1 MIILQANKIER
12 SFAGEVLF
20 DNITLQVDERDRIA
34 LVGKNGAGKSTLL
47 KILVGE
53 EEPTSGEINKKKD
66 ISLSYLAQDSRFES
80 ENTIYDEMLH
90 VFDDLRRTEK
100 QLRQMEL
107 EMGEKSGEDLDKLM
121 ADYDRLSENFRQA
134 GGFTYEADIRAILN
148 GFKFDESMW
157 QMKIAE
163 LSGGQN
169 TRLALA
175 KMLLEKP
182 NLLVLDEPTNH
193 LDIETIAWLEN
204 YLVNYSGALI
214 IVSHDRYFLDKVATV
229 TLDLTKHSLDRYVGN
244 YSRFVELKE
253 QKLATEAKNYEKQ
266 QKEIAALEDFV
277 NRNLVRASTTKRAQS
292 RRKQL
297 EKMERLDKPESGK
310 KSANMTFQSEKTS
323 GNVVLTVENA
333 AIGYDGEILSEPIN
347 LDLRK
352 MNAVAIVGP
361 NGIGKSTF
369 IKSIVDQ
376 IPFIKGEK
384 RFGANVEVGYYDQ
397 TQSKLTP
404 SNTVLD
410 ELWNDFKLTPEVEI
424 RNRLGAFLFSGDD
437 VKKSVGMLSGG
448 EKARLLLAK
457 LSMENNNFLILDEPT
472 NHLDN
477 DMVLWLE
484 EFLNSFRGVLIMV
497 THDRYFLDRVTNKI
511 VEIDKGKLYEYD
523 TNYSGFVELKVQ
535 REEMELATERK
546 RQSLLRV
553 EMEWMKQGIKA
564 RGTRQRART
573 ERFEELKN
581 AKGPS
586 MQQNVEMDSISSR
599 LGKTTIELEHI
610 SKGFGDKHLIND
622 FSYIFL
628 RDDRIGFIGPNGCGK
643 STLMK
648 MIMGI
653 LKPDE
658 GNITIGDT
666 VKIGYFAQENEDMTG
681 DIRVIDYIKNVAEYI
696 QTTKGQ
702 TSASQMLDRFLFPP
716 ELQYTPLDKLSGGEQ
731 RRLYLLKVLMEAPN
745 VLILDEPTNDLDIQ
759 TLTILEDYLD
769 TFAGIVITVSH
780 DRYFLDRIVNRIF
793 AFEEGGHL
801 KQYEGGYTDYLEKVK
816 PAAKPEKSKPAKKE
830 NNGKKFQKEHQKKL
844 KFTYKE
850 QKEFETID
858 DDIAK
863 LEEKLEQLDEE
874 IMENATNSGKLA
886 ELTEQK
892 ESAQA
897 ELDEKMDRWV
907 YLNDLAEQ
915 IANQ

>member
-1 MIILQANKIER
+1 MNILNIEHISKIY
-12 SFAGEVLF
+12 GEKVIF
-20 DNITLQVDERDRIA
+20 DDVSLGIHSGDKIGVIGVNGT
-34 LVGKNGAGKSTLL
+34 GKTTLL
-47 KILVGE
+47 KIIAKIN
-53 EEPTSGEINKKKD
+53 EPDKGQIICGNG
-66 ISLSYLAQDSRFES
+66 IRVSYLPQNPEFPKKQIILEYVMDGKEHQDWKTES
-80 ENTIYDEMLH
+80 EAKTILTKLGIYD
-90 VFDDLRRTEK
+90 
-100 QLRQMEL
+100 
-107 EMGEKSGEDLDKLM
+107 
-121 ADYDRLSENFRQA
+121 
-134 GGFTYEADIRAILN
+134 
-148 GFKFDESMW
+148 FDEGCDH
-157 QMKIAE
+157 
-163 LSGGQN
+163 LSGGQKK
-169 TRLALA
+169 RVALA
-175 KMLLEKP
+175 RT
-182 NLLVLDEPTNH
+182 LVDPT
-193 LDIETIAWLEN
+193 
-204 YLVNYSGALI
+204 
-214 IVSHDRYFLDKVATV
+214 
-229 TLDLTKHSLDRYVGN
+229 
-244 YSRFVELKE
+244 
-253 QKLATEAKNYEKQ
+253 
-266 QKEIAALEDFV
+266 
-277 NRNLVRASTTKRAQS
+277 
-292 RRKQL
+292 
-297 EKMERLDKPESGK
+297 
-310 KSANMTFQSEKTS
+310 
-323 GNVVLTVENA
+323 
-333 AIGYDGEILSEPIN
+333 
-347 LDLRK
+347 
-352 MNAVAIVGP
+352 
-361 NGIGKSTF
+361 
-369 IKSIVDQ
+369 
-376 IPFIKGEK
+376 
-384 RFGANVEVGYYDQ
+384 EV
-397 TQSKLTP
+397 
-404 SNTVLD
+404 
-410 ELWNDFKLTPEVEI
+410 
-424 RNRLGAFLFSGDD
+424 
-437 VKKSVGMLSGG
+437 
-448 EKARLLLAK
+448 
-457 LSMENNNFLILDEPT
+457 LILDEPT

-622 FSYIFL
+622 FSYIVL

-702 TSASQMLDRFLFPP
+702 ASASQMLDRFLFPP

>member
-1 MIILQANKIER
+1 MNILNIEHISKIY
-12 SFAGEVLF
+12 GEKVIF
-20 DNITLQVDERDRIA
+20 DDVSLGIHSGDKIGVIGVNGT
-34 LVGKNGAGKSTLL
+34 GKTTLL
-47 KILVGE
+47 KIIAKIN
-53 EEPTSGEINKKKD
+53 EPDKGQIICGNG
-66 ISLSYLAQDSRFES
+66 IRVSYLPQNPEFPKKQSILEYVMDGKEHQDWKTES
-80 ENTIYDEMLH
+80 EAKTILTKLGIYD
-90 VFDDLRRTEK
+90 
-100 QLRQMEL
+100 
-107 EMGEKSGEDLDKLM
+107 
-121 ADYDRLSENFRQA
+121 
-134 GGFTYEADIRAILN
+134 
-148 GFKFDESMW
+148 FDEGCDH
-157 QMKIAE
+157 
-163 LSGGQN
+163 LSGGQKK
-169 TRLALA
+169 RVALA
-175 KMLLEKP
+175 RT
-182 NLLVLDEPTNH
+182 LVDPT
-193 LDIETIAWLEN
+193 E
-204 YLVNYSGALI
+204 VLI
-214 IVSHDRYFLDKVATV
+214 R
-229 TLDLTKHSLDRYVGN
+229 
-244 YSRFVELKE
+244 
-253 QKLATEAKNYEKQ
+253 
-266 QKEIAALEDFV
+266 
-277 NRNLVRASTTKRAQS
+277 
-292 RRKQL
+292 
-297 EKMERLDKPESGK
+297 
-310 KSANMTFQSEKTS
+310 
-323 GNVVLTVENA
+323 
-333 AIGYDGEILSEPIN
+333 
-347 LDLRK
+347 
-352 MNAVAIVGP
+352 
-361 NGIGKSTF
+361 
-369 IKSIVDQ
+369 
-376 IPFIKGEK
+376 
-384 RFGANVEVGYYDQ
+384 
-397 TQSKLTP
+397 
-404 SNTVLD
+404 
-410 ELWNDFKLTPEVEI
+410 
-424 RNRLGAFLFSGDD
+424 
-437 VKKSVGMLSGG
+437 
-448 EKARLLLAK
+448 
-457 LSMENNNFLILDEPT
+457 DEPT

-610 SKGFGDKHLIND
+610 SKGFGNKHLIND

-702 TSASQMLDRFLFPP
+702 ASASQMLDRFLFPP

-801 KQYEGGYTDYLEKVK
+801 KQYEGGYTDYIEKVK

>member
-1 MIILQANKIER
+1 MNILNIEHISKIY
-12 SFAGEVLF
+12 GEKVIF
-20 DNITLQVDERDRIA
+20 DDVSLGIHSGDKIGVIGVNGT
-34 LVGKNGAGKSTLL
+34 GKTTLL
-47 KILVGE
+47 KIIAKIN
-53 EEPTSGEINKKKD
+53 EPDKGQIICGNG
-66 ISLSYLAQDSRFES
+66 IRVSYLPQNPEFPKKQSILEYVMDGKEHQDWKTES
-80 ENTIYDEMLH
+80 EAKTILTKLGIYD
-90 VFDDLRRTEK
+90 
-100 QLRQMEL
+100 
-107 EMGEKSGEDLDKLM
+107 
-121 ADYDRLSENFRQA
+121 
-134 GGFTYEADIRAILN
+134 
-148 GFKFDESMW
+148 FDEGCDH
-157 QMKIAE
+157 
-163 LSGGQN
+163 LSGGQKK
-169 TRLALA
+169 RVALA
-175 KMLLEKP
+175 RT
-182 NLLVLDEPTNH
+182 LVDPT
-193 LDIETIAWLEN
+193 
-204 YLVNYSGALI
+204 
-214 IVSHDRYFLDKVATV
+214 
-229 TLDLTKHSLDRYVGN
+229 
-244 YSRFVELKE
+244 
-253 QKLATEAKNYEKQ
+253 
-266 QKEIAALEDFV
+266 
-277 NRNLVRASTTKRAQS
+277 
-292 RRKQL
+292 
-297 EKMERLDKPESGK
+297 
-310 KSANMTFQSEKTS
+310 
-323 GNVVLTVENA
+323 
-333 AIGYDGEILSEPIN
+333 
-347 LDLRK
+347 
-352 MNAVAIVGP
+352 
-361 NGIGKSTF
+361 
-369 IKSIVDQ
+369 
-376 IPFIKGEK
+376 
-384 RFGANVEVGYYDQ
+384 EV
-397 TQSKLTP
+397 
-404 SNTVLD
+404 
-410 ELWNDFKLTPEVEI
+410 
-424 RNRLGAFLFSGDD
+424 
-437 VKKSVGMLSGG
+437 
-448 EKARLLLAK
+448 
-457 LSMENNNFLILDEPT
+457 LILDEPT

-622 FSYIFL
+622 FSYIVL

-653 LKPDE
+653 LKPDV

-681 DIRVIDYIKNVAEYI
+681 DIRVIDYIRNVAEYI

-702 TSASQMLDRFLFPP
+702 ASASQMLDRFLFPP

-816 PAAKPEKSKPAKKE
+816 PIAKQEKGKPEKKE
-830 NNGKKFQKEHQKKL
+830 SNGKKFQKEHQKKL

-863 LEEKLEQLDEE
+863 LEEKIEQLDEE
-874 IMENATNSGKLA
+874 IIENATNSGKLA
-886 ELTEQK
+886 ELTQQK
-892 ESAQA
+892 EKTEEA
-897 ELDEKMDRWV
+897 LNEKMDRWV

>member
-1 MIILQANKIER
+1 MNILNIEHISKIY
-12 SFAGEVLF
+12 GEKVIF
-20 DNITLQVDERDRIA
+20 DDVSLGIHSGDKIGVIGVNGT
-34 LVGKNGAGKSTLL
+34 GKTTLL
-47 KILVGE
+47 KIIAKIN
-53 EEPTSGEINKKKD
+53 EPDKGQIICGNG
-66 ISLSYLAQDSRFES
+66 IRVSYLPQNPEFPKKQSILEYVMDGKEHQDWKTES
-80 ENTIYDEMLH
+80 EAKTILTKLGIYD
-90 VFDDLRRTEK
+90 
-100 QLRQMEL
+100 
-107 EMGEKSGEDLDKLM
+107 
-121 ADYDRLSENFRQA
+121 
-134 GGFTYEADIRAILN
+134 
-148 GFKFDESMW
+148 FDEGCDH
-157 QMKIAE
+157 
-163 LSGGQN
+163 LSGGQKK
-169 TRLALA
+169 R
-175 KMLLEKP
+175 
-182 NLLVLDEPTNH
+182 
-193 LDIETIAWLEN
+193 
-204 YLVNYSGALI
+204 
-214 IVSHDRYFLDKVATV
+214 V
-229 TLDLTKHSLDRYVGN
+229 TLARTLVDP
-244 YSRFVELKE
+244 
-253 QKLATEAKNYEKQ
+253 TE
-266 QKEIAALEDFV
+266 V
-277 NRNLVRASTTKRAQS
+277 
-292 RRKQL
+292 
-297 EKMERLDKPESGK
+297 
-310 KSANMTFQSEKTS
+310 
-323 GNVVLTVENA
+323 
-333 AIGYDGEILSEPIN
+333 
-347 LDLRK
+347 
-352 MNAVAIVGP
+352 
-361 NGIGKSTF
+361 
-369 IKSIVDQ
+369 
-376 IPFIKGEK
+376 
-384 RFGANVEVGYYDQ
+384 
-397 TQSKLTP
+397 
-404 SNTVLD
+404 
-410 ELWNDFKLTPEVEI
+410 
-424 RNRLGAFLFSGDD
+424 
-437 VKKSVGMLSGG
+437 
-448 EKARLLLAK
+448 
-457 LSMENNNFLILDEPT
+457 LILDEPT

-702 TSASQMLDRFLFPP
+702 ASASQMLDRFLFPP

>member
-1 MIILQANKIER
+1 MMNILNIEHISKIY
-12 SFAGEVLF
+12 GEKVIF
-20 DNITLQVDERDRIA
+20 DDVSLGIHSGDKIGVIGVNGT
-34 LVGKNGAGKSTLL
+34 GKTTLL
-47 KILVGE
+47 KIIAKIN
-53 EEPTSGEINKKKD
+53 EPDKGQIICGNG
-66 ISLSYLAQDSRFES
+66 IRVSYLPQNPEFPKKQSILEYVMDGKEHQDWKTES
-80 ENTIYDEMLH
+80 EAKTILTKLGIYD
-90 VFDDLRRTEK
+90 
-100 QLRQMEL
+100 
-107 EMGEKSGEDLDKLM
+107 
-121 ADYDRLSENFRQA
+121 
-134 GGFTYEADIRAILN
+134 
-148 GFKFDESMW
+148 FDEGCDH
-157 QMKIAE
+157 
-163 LSGGQN
+163 LSGGQKK
-169 TRLALA
+169 RVALA
-175 KMLLEKP
+175 RT
-182 NLLVLDEPTNH
+182 LVDPT
-193 LDIETIAWLEN
+193 
-204 YLVNYSGALI
+204 
-214 IVSHDRYFLDKVATV
+214 
-229 TLDLTKHSLDRYVGN
+229 
-244 YSRFVELKE
+244 
-253 QKLATEAKNYEKQ
+253 
-266 QKEIAALEDFV
+266 
-277 NRNLVRASTTKRAQS
+277 
-292 RRKQL
+292 
-297 EKMERLDKPESGK
+297 
-310 KSANMTFQSEKTS
+310 
-323 GNVVLTVENA
+323 
-333 AIGYDGEILSEPIN
+333 
-347 LDLRK
+347 
-352 MNAVAIVGP
+352 
-361 NGIGKSTF
+361 
-369 IKSIVDQ
+369 
-376 IPFIKGEK
+376 
-384 RFGANVEVGYYDQ
+384 EV
-397 TQSKLTP
+397 
-404 SNTVLD
+404 
-410 ELWNDFKLTPEVEI
+410 
-424 RNRLGAFLFSGDD
+424 
-437 VKKSVGMLSGG
+437 
-448 EKARLLLAK
+448 
-457 LSMENNNFLILDEPT
+457 LILDEPT

-610 SKGFGDKHLIND
+610 SKGFGNKHLIND

-702 TSASQMLDRFLFPP
+702 ASASQMLDRFLFPP

-731 RRLYLLKVLMEAPN
+731 RRLYLLKVLMEALN

-801 KQYEGGYTDYLEKVK
+801 KQYEGGYTDYIEKVK

>member
-1 MIILQANKIER
+1 MNILNIEHISKIY
-12 SFAGEVLF
+12 GEKVIF
-20 DNITLQVDERDRIA
+20 DDVSLGIHSGDKIGVIGVNGT
-34 LVGKNGAGKSTLL
+34 GKTTLL
-47 KILVGE
+47 KIIAKIN
-53 EEPTSGEINKKKD
+53 EPDKGQIICGNG
-66 ISLSYLAQDSRFES
+66 IRVSYLPQNPEFPKKQSILEYVMDGKEHQDWKTES
-80 ENTIYDEMLH
+80 EAKTILTKLGIYD
-90 VFDDLRRTEK
+90 
-100 QLRQMEL
+100 
-107 EMGEKSGEDLDKLM
+107 
-121 ADYDRLSENFRQA
+121 
-134 GGFTYEADIRAILN
+134 
-148 GFKFDESMW
+148 FDEGCDH
-157 QMKIAE
+157 
-163 LSGGQN
+163 LSGGQKK
-169 TRLALA
+169 RVALA
-175 KMLLEKP
+175 RT
-182 NLLVLDEPTNH
+182 LVDPT
-193 LDIETIAWLEN
+193 
-204 YLVNYSGALI
+204 
-214 IVSHDRYFLDKVATV
+214 
-229 TLDLTKHSLDRYVGN
+229 
-244 YSRFVELKE
+244 
-253 QKLATEAKNYEKQ
+253 
-266 QKEIAALEDFV
+266 
-277 NRNLVRASTTKRAQS
+277 
-292 RRKQL
+292 
-297 EKMERLDKPESGK
+297 
-310 KSANMTFQSEKTS
+310 
-323 GNVVLTVENA
+323 
-333 AIGYDGEILSEPIN
+333 
-347 LDLRK
+347 
-352 MNAVAIVGP
+352 
-361 NGIGKSTF
+361 
-369 IKSIVDQ
+369 
-376 IPFIKGEK
+376 
-384 RFGANVEVGYYDQ
+384 EV
-397 TQSKLTP
+397 
-404 SNTVLD
+404 
-410 ELWNDFKLTPEVEI
+410 
-424 RNRLGAFLFSGDD
+424 
-437 VKKSVGMLSGG
+437 
-448 EKARLLLAK
+448 
-457 LSMENNNFLILDEPT
+457 LILDEPT

-546 RQSLLRV
+546 RHSLLRV

-622 FSYIFL
+622 FSYIVL

-681 DIRVIDYIKNVAEYI
+681 DIRVIDYIRNVAEYI

-702 TSASQMLDRFLFPP
+702 ASASQMLDRFLFPP

-816 PAAKPEKSKPAKKE
+816 PIAKQEKSKLEKKE
-830 NNGKKFQKEHQKKL
+830 NNGKKFRKEHQKKL

-863 LEEKLEQLDEE
+863 LEEKIEQLDEE

-886 ELTEQK
+886 ELTQQK
-892 ESAQA
+892 EETEEA
-897 ELDEKMDRWV
+897 LNEKMDRWV

>member
-1 MIILQANKIER
+1 MNILNIEHISKIY
-12 SFAGEVLF
+12 GEKVIF
-20 DNITLQVDERDRIA
+20 DDVSLGIHSGDKIGVIGVNGT
-34 LVGKNGAGKSTLL
+34 GKTTLL
-47 KILVGE
+47 KIIAKIN
-53 EEPTSGEINKKKD
+53 EPDKGQIICGNG
-66 ISLSYLAQDSRFES
+66 IRVSYLPQNPEFPKRQSILEYVMDGKEHQDWKTES
-80 ENTIYDEMLH
+80 EAKTILTKLGIYD
-90 VFDDLRRTEK
+90 
-100 QLRQMEL
+100 
-107 EMGEKSGEDLDKLM
+107 
-121 ADYDRLSENFRQA
+121 
-134 GGFTYEADIRAILN
+134 
-148 GFKFDESMW
+148 FDEGCDH
-157 QMKIAE
+157 
-163 LSGGQN
+163 LSGGQKK
-169 TRLALA
+169 RVALA
-175 KMLLEKP
+175 RT
-182 NLLVLDEPTNH
+182 LVDPT
-193 LDIETIAWLEN
+193 
-204 YLVNYSGALI
+204 
-214 IVSHDRYFLDKVATV
+214 
-229 TLDLTKHSLDRYVGN
+229 
-244 YSRFVELKE
+244 
-253 QKLATEAKNYEKQ
+253 
-266 QKEIAALEDFV
+266 
-277 NRNLVRASTTKRAQS
+277 
-292 RRKQL
+292 
-297 EKMERLDKPESGK
+297 
-310 KSANMTFQSEKTS
+310 
-323 GNVVLTVENA
+323 
-333 AIGYDGEILSEPIN
+333 
-347 LDLRK
+347 
-352 MNAVAIVGP
+352 
-361 NGIGKSTF
+361 
-369 IKSIVDQ
+369 
-376 IPFIKGEK
+376 
-384 RFGANVEVGYYDQ
+384 EV
-397 TQSKLTP
+397 
-404 SNTVLD
+404 
-410 ELWNDFKLTPEVEI
+410 
-424 RNRLGAFLFSGDD
+424 
-437 VKKSVGMLSGG
+437 
-448 EKARLLLAK
+448 
-457 LSMENNNFLILDEPT
+457 LILDEPT

-610 SKGFGDKHLIND
+610 SKGFGNKHLIND

-702 TSASQMLDRFLFPP
+702 ASASQMLDRFLFPP

>member
-1 MIILQANKIER
+1 MNILNIEHISKIY
-12 SFAGEVLF
+12 GEKVIF
-20 DNITLQVDERDRIA
+20 DDVSLGIPSGDKIGVIGVNGT
-34 LVGKNGAGKSTLL
+34 GKTTLL
-47 KILVGE
+47 KIIAKIN
-53 EEPTSGEINKKKD
+53 EPDKGQIICGNG
-66 ISLSYLAQDSRFES
+66 IRVSYLPQNPEFPKKQSILEYVMDGKEHQDWKTES
-80 ENTIYDEMLH
+80 EAKTILTKLGIYD
-90 VFDDLRRTEK
+90 
-100 QLRQMEL
+100 
-107 EMGEKSGEDLDKLM
+107 
-121 ADYDRLSENFRQA
+121 
-134 GGFTYEADIRAILN
+134 
-148 GFKFDESMW
+148 FDEGCDH
-157 QMKIAE
+157 
-163 LSGGQN
+163 LSGGQKK
-169 TRLALA
+169 RVALA
-175 KMLLEKP
+175 RT
-182 NLLVLDEPTNH
+182 LVDPT
-193 LDIETIAWLEN
+193 
-204 YLVNYSGALI
+204 
-214 IVSHDRYFLDKVATV
+214 
-229 TLDLTKHSLDRYVGN
+229 
-244 YSRFVELKE
+244 
-253 QKLATEAKNYEKQ
+253 
-266 QKEIAALEDFV
+266 
-277 NRNLVRASTTKRAQS
+277 
-292 RRKQL
+292 
-297 EKMERLDKPESGK
+297 
-310 KSANMTFQSEKTS
+310 
-323 GNVVLTVENA
+323 
-333 AIGYDGEILSEPIN
+333 
-347 LDLRK
+347 
-352 MNAVAIVGP
+352 
-361 NGIGKSTF
+361 
-369 IKSIVDQ
+369 
-376 IPFIKGEK
+376 
-384 RFGANVEVGYYDQ
+384 EV
-397 TQSKLTP
+397 
-404 SNTVLD
+404 
-410 ELWNDFKLTPEVEI
+410 
-424 RNRLGAFLFSGDD
+424 
-437 VKKSVGMLSGG
+437 
-448 EKARLLLAK
+448 
-457 LSMENNNFLILDEPT
+457 LILDEPT

-610 SKGFGDKHLIND
+610 SKGFGNKHLIND

-702 TSASQMLDRFLFPP
+702 ASASQMLDRFLFPP

>member
-1 MIILQANKIER
+1 MNILNIEHISKIY
-12 SFAGEVLF
+12 GEKVIF
-20 DNITLQVDERDRIA
+20 DDVSLGIHSGDKIGVIGVNGT
-34 LVGKNGAGKSTLL
+34 GKTTLL
-47 KILVGE
+47 KIIAKIN
-53 EEPTSGEINKKKD
+53 EPDKGQIICGNG
-66 ISLSYLAQDSRFES
+66 IRVSYLPQNPEFPKKQSILEYVMDGKEHQDWKTES
-80 ENTIYDEMLH
+80 EAKTIL
-90 VFDDLRRTEK
+90 T
-100 QLRQMEL
+100 
-107 EMGEKSGEDLDKLM
+107 KLGI
-121 ADYDRLSENFRQA
+121 YN
-134 GGFTYEADIRAILN
+134 
-148 GFKFDESMW
+148 FDEGCDH
-157 QMKIAE
+157 
-163 LSGGQN
+163 LSGGQKK
-169 TRLALA
+169 RVALA
-175 KMLLEKP
+175 RT
-182 NLLVLDEPTNH
+182 LVDPT
-193 LDIETIAWLEN
+193 
-204 YLVNYSGALI
+204 
-214 IVSHDRYFLDKVATV
+214 
-229 TLDLTKHSLDRYVGN
+229 
-244 YSRFVELKE
+244 
-253 QKLATEAKNYEKQ
+253 
-266 QKEIAALEDFV
+266 
-277 NRNLVRASTTKRAQS
+277 
-292 RRKQL
+292 
-297 EKMERLDKPESGK
+297 
-310 KSANMTFQSEKTS
+310 
-323 GNVVLTVENA
+323 
-333 AIGYDGEILSEPIN
+333 
-347 LDLRK
+347 
-352 MNAVAIVGP
+352 
-361 NGIGKSTF
+361 
-369 IKSIVDQ
+369 
-376 IPFIKGEK
+376 
-384 RFGANVEVGYYDQ
+384 EV
-397 TQSKLTP
+397 
-404 SNTVLD
+404 
-410 ELWNDFKLTPEVEI
+410 
-424 RNRLGAFLFSGDD
+424 
-437 VKKSVGMLSGG
+437 
-448 EKARLLLAK
+448 
-457 LSMENNNFLILDEPT
+457 LILDEPT

-622 FSYIFL
+622 FSYIVL

-681 DIRVIDYIKNVAEYI
+681 DIRVIDYIRNVAEYI

-702 TSASQMLDRFLFPP
+702 ASASQMLDRFLFPP

-816 PAAKPEKSKPAKKE
+816 PAAKPEKSKPSKKE

-863 LEEKLEQLDEE
+863 LEEKIEQLDEE

-886 ELTEQK
+886 ELTQQK
-892 ESAQA
+892 EETEEA
-897 ELDEKMDRWV
+897 LNEKMDRWV

>member
-1 MIILQANKIER
+1 MNILNIEHISKIY
-12 SFAGEVLF
+12 GEKVIF
-20 DNITLQVDERDRIA
+20 DDVSLGIHSGDKIGVIGVNGT
-34 LVGKNGAGKSTLL
+34 GKTTLL
-47 KILVGE
+47 KIIAKIN
-53 EEPTSGEINKKKD
+53 EPDKGQIICGNR
-66 ISLSYLAQDSRFES
+66 IRVSYLPQNPEFPKKQSILEYVMDGKEHQDWKTES
-80 ENTIYDEMLH
+80 EAKTILTKLGIYD
-90 VFDDLRRTEK
+90 
-100 QLRQMEL
+100 
-107 EMGEKSGEDLDKLM
+107 
-121 ADYDRLSENFRQA
+121 
-134 GGFTYEADIRAILN
+134 
-148 GFKFDESMW
+148 FDE
-157 QMKIAE
+157 E
-163 LSGGQN
+163 CDHLSGGQKK
-169 TRLALA
+169 RVALA
-175 KMLLEKP
+175 RT
-182 NLLVLDEPTNH
+182 LVDPT
-193 LDIETIAWLEN
+193 
-204 YLVNYSGALI
+204 
-214 IVSHDRYFLDKVATV
+214 
-229 TLDLTKHSLDRYVGN
+229 
-244 YSRFVELKE
+244 
-253 QKLATEAKNYEKQ
+253 
-266 QKEIAALEDFV
+266 
-277 NRNLVRASTTKRAQS
+277 
-292 RRKQL
+292 
-297 EKMERLDKPESGK
+297 
-310 KSANMTFQSEKTS
+310 
-323 GNVVLTVENA
+323 
-333 AIGYDGEILSEPIN
+333 
-347 LDLRK
+347 
-352 MNAVAIVGP
+352 
-361 NGIGKSTF
+361 
-369 IKSIVDQ
+369 
-376 IPFIKGEK
+376 
-384 RFGANVEVGYYDQ
+384 EV
-397 TQSKLTP
+397 
-404 SNTVLD
+404 
-410 ELWNDFKLTPEVEI
+410 
-424 RNRLGAFLFSGDD
+424 
-437 VKKSVGMLSGG
+437 
-448 EKARLLLAK
+448 
-457 LSMENNNFLILDEPT
+457 LILDEPT

-622 FSYIFL
+622 FSYIVL

-681 DIRVIDYIKNVAEYI
+681 DIRVIDYIRNVAEYI

-702 TSASQMLDRFLFPP
+702 ASASQMLDRFLFPP

-816 PAAKPEKSKPAKKE
+816 PIAKQEKSKLEKKE
-830 NNGKKFQKEHQKKL
+830 NNGKKFRKEHQKKL

-863 LEEKLEQLDEE
+863 LEEKIEQLDEE

-886 ELTEQK
+886 ELTQQK
-892 ESAQA
+892 EETEEA
-897 ELDEKMDRWV
+897 LNKKMDRWV

>member
-1 MIILQANKIER
+1 MNILNIEHISKIY
-12 SFAGEVLF
+12 GEKVIF
-20 DNITLQVDERDRIA
+20 DDVSLGIHSGDKIGVIGVNGT
-34 LVGKNGAGKSTLL
+34 GKTTLL
-47 KILVGE
+47 KIIAKIN
-53 EEPTSGEINKKKD
+53 EPDKGQIICGNG
-66 ISLSYLAQDSRFES
+66 IRVSYLPQNPEFPKKQSILEYVMDGKEHQDWKTES
-80 ENTIYDEMLH
+80 EAKTILTKLGIYD
-90 VFDDLRRTEK
+90 
-100 QLRQMEL
+100 
-107 EMGEKSGEDLDKLM
+107 
-121 ADYDRLSENFRQA
+121 
-134 GGFTYEADIRAILN
+134 
-148 GFKFDESMW
+148 FDEGCDH
-157 QMKIAE
+157 
-163 LSGGQN
+163 LSGGQKK
-169 TRLALA
+169 RVALA
-175 KMLLEKP
+175 RT
-182 NLLVLDEPTNH
+182 LVDPT
-193 LDIETIAWLEN
+193 
-204 YLVNYSGALI
+204 
-214 IVSHDRYFLDKVATV
+214 
-229 TLDLTKHSLDRYVGN
+229 
-244 YSRFVELKE
+244 
-253 QKLATEAKNYEKQ
+253 
-266 QKEIAALEDFV
+266 
-277 NRNLVRASTTKRAQS
+277 
-292 RRKQL
+292 
-297 EKMERLDKPESGK
+297 
-310 KSANMTFQSEKTS
+310 
-323 GNVVLTVENA
+323 
-333 AIGYDGEILSEPIN
+333 
-347 LDLRK
+347 
-352 MNAVAIVGP
+352 
-361 NGIGKSTF
+361 
-369 IKSIVDQ
+369 
-376 IPFIKGEK
+376 
-384 RFGANVEVGYYDQ
+384 EV
-397 TQSKLTP
+397 
-404 SNTVLD
+404 
-410 ELWNDFKLTPEVEI
+410 
-424 RNRLGAFLFSGDD
+424 
-437 VKKSVGMLSGG
+437 
-448 EKARLLLAK
+448 
-457 LSMENNNFLILDEPT
+457 LILDEPT

-546 RQSLLRV
+546 RHSLLRV

-622 FSYIFL
+622 FSYIVL

-681 DIRVIDYIKNVAEYI
+681 DIRVIDYIRNVAEYI

-702 TSASQMLDRFLFPP
+702 ASASQMLDRFLFPP

-816 PAAKPEKSKPAKKE
+816 PIAKQEKSKLEKKE
-830 NNGKKFQKEHQKKL
+830 NNGKKFRKEHQKKL

-863 LEEKLEQLDEE
+863 LEEKIEQLDEE
-874 IMENATNSGKLA
+874 IIENATNSGKLA
-886 ELTEQK
+886 ELTQQK
-892 ESAQA
+892 EETEEA
-897 ELDEKMDRWV
+897 LNEKMDRWA

>member
-1 MIILQANKIER
+1 MNILNIEHISKIY
-12 SFAGEVLF
+12 GEKVIF
-20 DNITLQVDERDRIA
+20 DDVSLGIHSGDKIGVIGVNGT
-34 LVGKNGAGKSTLL
+34 GKTTLL
-47 KILVGE
+47 KIIAKIN
-53 EEPTSGEINKKKD
+53 EPDKGQIICGNG
-66 ISLSYLAQDSRFES
+66 IRVSYLPQNPEFPKKQSILEYVMDGKEHQDWKTES
-80 ENTIYDEMLH
+80 EAKTILTKLGIYD
-90 VFDDLRRTEK
+90 
-100 QLRQMEL
+100 
-107 EMGEKSGEDLDKLM
+107 
-121 ADYDRLSENFRQA
+121 
-134 GGFTYEADIRAILN
+134 
-148 GFKFDESMW
+148 FDEGCDH
-157 QMKIAE
+157 
-163 LSGGQN
+163 LSGGQKK
-169 TRLALA
+169 RVALA
-175 KMLLEKP
+175 RT
-182 NLLVLDEPTNH
+182 LVDPT
-193 LDIETIAWLEN
+193 
-204 YLVNYSGALI
+204 
-214 IVSHDRYFLDKVATV
+214 
-229 TLDLTKHSLDRYVGN
+229 
-244 YSRFVELKE
+244 
-253 QKLATEAKNYEKQ
+253 
-266 QKEIAALEDFV
+266 
-277 NRNLVRASTTKRAQS
+277 
-292 RRKQL
+292 
-297 EKMERLDKPESGK
+297 
-310 KSANMTFQSEKTS
+310 
-323 GNVVLTVENA
+323 
-333 AIGYDGEILSEPIN
+333 
-347 LDLRK
+347 
-352 MNAVAIVGP
+352 
-361 NGIGKSTF
+361 
-369 IKSIVDQ
+369 
-376 IPFIKGEK
+376 
-384 RFGANVEVGYYDQ
+384 EV
-397 TQSKLTP
+397 
-404 SNTVLD
+404 
-410 ELWNDFKLTPEVEI
+410 
-424 RNRLGAFLFSGDD
+424 
-437 VKKSVGMLSGG
+437 
-448 EKARLLLAK
+448 
-457 LSMENNNFLILDEPT
+457 LILDEPT

-622 FSYIFL
+622 FSYIVL

-681 DIRVIDYIKNVAEYI
+681 DIRVIDYIRNVAEYI

-702 TSASQMLDRFLFPP
+702 ASASQMLDRFLFPP

-801 KQYEGGYTDYLEKVK
+801 KQYEGGYTNYLEKVK
-816 PAAKPEKSKPAKKE
+816 PIAKQEKSKPEKKE
-830 NNGKKFQKEHQKKL
+830 NNGKKFQEEHQKKL

-863 LEEKLEQLDEE
+863 LEEKIEQLDEE

-886 ELTEQK
+886 ELTQQK
-892 ESAQA
+892 EETEEA
-897 ELDEKMDRWV
+897 LNEKMDRWV

>member
-1 MIILQANKIER
+1 MNILNIEHISKIY
-12 SFAGEVLF
+12 GEKVIF
-20 DNITLQVDERDRIA
+20 DDVSLGIHSGDKIGVIGVNGT
-34 LVGKNGAGKSTLL
+34 GKTTLL
-47 KILVGE
+47 KIIAKIN
-53 EEPTSGEINKKKD
+53 EPDKGQIICGNG
-66 ISLSYLAQDSRFES
+66 IRVSYLPQNPEFPKKQSILEYVMDGKEHQDWKTES
-80 ENTIYDEMLH
+80 EAKTILTKLGIYD
-90 VFDDLRRTEK
+90 
-100 QLRQMEL
+100 
-107 EMGEKSGEDLDKLM
+107 
-121 ADYDRLSENFRQA
+121 
-134 GGFTYEADIRAILN
+134 
-148 GFKFDESMW
+148 FDEGCDH
-157 QMKIAE
+157 
-163 LSGGQN
+163 LSGGQKK
-169 TRLALA
+169 RVALA
-175 KMLLEKP
+175 RT
-182 NLLVLDEPTNH
+182 LVDPT
-193 LDIETIAWLEN
+193 
-204 YLVNYSGALI
+204 
-214 IVSHDRYFLDKVATV
+214 
-229 TLDLTKHSLDRYVGN
+229 
-244 YSRFVELKE
+244 
-253 QKLATEAKNYEKQ
+253 
-266 QKEIAALEDFV
+266 
-277 NRNLVRASTTKRAQS
+277 
-292 RRKQL
+292 
-297 EKMERLDKPESGK
+297 
-310 KSANMTFQSEKTS
+310 
-323 GNVVLTVENA
+323 
-333 AIGYDGEILSEPIN
+333 
-347 LDLRK
+347 
-352 MNAVAIVGP
+352 
-361 NGIGKSTF
+361 
-369 IKSIVDQ
+369 
-376 IPFIKGEK
+376 
-384 RFGANVEVGYYDQ
+384 EV
-397 TQSKLTP
+397 
-404 SNTVLD
+404 
-410 ELWNDFKLTPEVEI
+410 
-424 RNRLGAFLFSGDD
+424 
-437 VKKSVGMLSGG
+437 
-448 EKARLLLAK
+448 
-457 LSMENNNFLILDEPT
+457 LILDEPT

-610 SKGFGDKHLIND
+610 SKGFGNKHLIND

-702 TSASQMLDRFLFPP
+702 ASASQMLDRFLFPP

-863 LEEKLEQLDEE
+863 LEEKLEKLDEE

>member
-1 MIILQANKIER
+1 MNILNIEHISKIY
-12 SFAGEVLF
+12 GEKVIF
-20 DNITLQVDERDRIA
+20 DDVSLGIHSGDKIGVIGVNGT
-34 LVGKNGAGKSTLL
+34 GKTTLL
-47 KILVGE
+47 KIIAKIN
-53 EEPTSGEINKKKD
+53 EPDKGQIICGNG
-66 ISLSYLAQDSRFES
+66 IRVSYLPQNPEFPKKQSILEYVMDGKEHQDWKTES
-80 ENTIYDEMLH
+80 EAKTILTKLGIYD
-90 VFDDLRRTEK
+90 
-100 QLRQMEL
+100 
-107 EMGEKSGEDLDKLM
+107 
-121 ADYDRLSENFRQA
+121 
-134 GGFTYEADIRAILN
+134 
-148 GFKFDESMW
+148 FDEGCDH
-157 QMKIAE
+157 
-163 LSGGQN
+163 LSGGQKK
-169 TRLALA
+169 RVALA
-175 KMLLEKP
+175 RT
-182 NLLVLDEPTNH
+182 LVDPT
-193 LDIETIAWLEN
+193 
-204 YLVNYSGALI
+204 
-214 IVSHDRYFLDKVATV
+214 
-229 TLDLTKHSLDRYVGN
+229 
-244 YSRFVELKE
+244 
-253 QKLATEAKNYEKQ
+253 
-266 QKEIAALEDFV
+266 
-277 NRNLVRASTTKRAQS
+277 
-292 RRKQL
+292 
-297 EKMERLDKPESGK
+297 
-310 KSANMTFQSEKTS
+310 
-323 GNVVLTVENA
+323 
-333 AIGYDGEILSEPIN
+333 
-347 LDLRK
+347 
-352 MNAVAIVGP
+352 
-361 NGIGKSTF
+361 
-369 IKSIVDQ
+369 
-376 IPFIKGEK
+376 
-384 RFGANVEVGYYDQ
+384 EV
-397 TQSKLTP
+397 
-404 SNTVLD
+404 
-410 ELWNDFKLTPEVEI
+410 
-424 RNRLGAFLFSGDD
+424 
-437 VKKSVGMLSGG
+437 
-448 EKARLLLAK
+448 
-457 LSMENNNFLILDEPT
+457 LILDEPT

-622 FSYIFL
+622 FSYIVL

-681 DIRVIDYIKNVAEYI
+681 DIRVIDYIRNVAEYI

-702 TSASQMLDRFLFPP
+702 ASASQMLDRFLFPP

-801 KQYEGGYTDYLEKVK
+801 KQYEGGYTDYLE
-816 PAAKPEKSKPAKKE
+816 AKERKGQSLETRSDMNGGTVQGETAEPEKKKSAADTWKQ
-830 NNGKKFQKEHQKKL
+830 NRKQKL

-850 QKEFETID
+850 QKEFDTID
-858 DDIAK
+858 DDIAA
-863 LEEKLEQLDEE
+863 LEERLEQIDKE
-874 IMENATNSGKLA
+874 MAANAKNAGKLR
-886 ELTEQK
+886 ELSDEQQEIQQK
-892 ESAQA
+892 
-897 ELDEKMDRWV
+897 LDEKMDRWV

>member
-1 MIILQANKIER
+1 MNILNIEHISKIY
-12 SFAGEVLF
+12 GEKVIF
-20 DNITLQVDERDRIA
+20 DDVSLGIHSGDKIGVIGVNGT
-34 LVGKNGAGKSTLL
+34 GKTTLL
-47 KILVGE
+47 KIIAKIN
-53 EEPTSGEINKKKD
+53 EPDKGQIICGNG
-66 ISLSYLAQDSRFES
+66 IRVSYLPQNPEFPKKQSILEYVMDGKEHQDWKTES
-80 ENTIYDEMLH
+80 EAKTILTKLGIYD
-90 VFDDLRRTEK
+90 
-100 QLRQMEL
+100 
-107 EMGEKSGEDLDKLM
+107 
-121 ADYDRLSENFRQA
+121 
-134 GGFTYEADIRAILN
+134 
-148 GFKFDESMW
+148 FDE
-157 QMKIAE
+157 E
-163 LSGGQN
+163 CDHLSGGQKK
-169 TRLALA
+169 RVALA
-175 KMLLEKP
+175 RT
-182 NLLVLDEPTNH
+182 LVDPT
-193 LDIETIAWLEN
+193 
-204 YLVNYSGALI
+204 
-214 IVSHDRYFLDKVATV
+214 
-229 TLDLTKHSLDRYVGN
+229 
-244 YSRFVELKE
+244 
-253 QKLATEAKNYEKQ
+253 
-266 QKEIAALEDFV
+266 
-277 NRNLVRASTTKRAQS
+277 
-292 RRKQL
+292 
-297 EKMERLDKPESGK
+297 
-310 KSANMTFQSEKTS
+310 
-323 GNVVLTVENA
+323 
-333 AIGYDGEILSEPIN
+333 
-347 LDLRK
+347 
-352 MNAVAIVGP
+352 
-361 NGIGKSTF
+361 
-369 IKSIVDQ
+369 
-376 IPFIKGEK
+376 
-384 RFGANVEVGYYDQ
+384 EV
-397 TQSKLTP
+397 
-404 SNTVLD
+404 
-410 ELWNDFKLTPEVEI
+410 
-424 RNRLGAFLFSGDD
+424 
-437 VKKSVGMLSGG
+437 
-448 EKARLLLAK
+448 
-457 LSMENNNFLILDEPT
+457 LILDEPT

-622 FSYIFL
+622 FSYIVL

-681 DIRVIDYIKNVAEYI
+681 DIRVIDYIRNVAEYI

-702 TSASQMLDRFLFPP
+702 ASASQMLDRFLFPP

-816 PAAKPEKSKPAKKE
+816 PIAKQEKNKPEKKE

-863 LEEKLEQLDEE
+863 LEEK
-874 IMENATNSGKLA
+874 I
-886 ELTEQK
+886 
-892 ESAQA
+892 
-897 ELDEKMDRWV
+897 
-907 YLNDLAEQ
+907 
-915 IANQ
+915 